1 MRYFTQ
7 EQRAVILLVFIL
19 LFIIL
24 TPLLEGHAGGELILV
39 VNMYLTLVAATME
52 LKERRM
58 LFLSAIP
65 IAGTSMV
72 LLLMHYFHRTRALS
86 IASSSVLAIF
96 LALVSVSLFVYLGRS
111 GQITSGRI
119 CVSVSLYFLLA
130 MEWYALYNL
139 LDAIQPGSF
148 AEGGVTLVGRIS
160 PSKILY
166 FSLAT
171 LTTLGYGDIVAV
183 GPTARMLATL
193 EAAAGVLEFR
203 RVLFR
208 SRECWRR
215 SRLPPGSCTLP
226 LPWRDWWP
234 RIKSQTAKI
243 RRDDSPLLFG

>member
-7 EQRAVILLVFIL
+7 EQRAVVLLVFIL

-24 TPLLEGHAGGELILV
+24 TPLLEGEPGGELILV

-65 IAGTSMV
+65 IAATSMV
-72 LLLMHYFHRTRALS
+72 LLLVHYFHRTRALS
-86 IASSSVLAIF
+86 IANSSVLAIF
-96 LALVSVSLFVYLGRS
+96 LALVSVSLFAYLGRS

-119 CVSVSLYFLLA
+119 YVSVSLYFLLA

-148 AEGGVTLVGRIS
+148 AEGGVVLVGRI
-160 PSKILY
+160 PPGKILY

-193 EAAAGVLEFR
+193 EAAAGVLYIAITVAR
-203 RVLFR
+203 LVA
-208 SRECWRR
+208 SYQITNREDQA
-215 SRLPPGSCTLP
+215 G
-226 LPWRDWWP
+226 
-234 RIKSQTAKI
+234 
-243 RRDDSPLLFG
+243 